1 MIDNEIIADKIEEV
15 IGRMFSKFSSFEPK
29 PSQYSIFYNP
39 KKHASWFILIFFADI
54 YQLRDGLKSGACYQ
68 IHSFLTSELN
78 KDDEISNTGRSI
90 FFESG
95 NRPIEKTEID
105 NLFEKLLVK
114 MEGLQ
119 MTVGKSDVKICGSC
133 GHDFDKHQMLFLN
146 DSGNIDIT
154 TEGWMI
160 CPEENCNCFG
170 TWDTNF
176 NTNDKLNE
184 SKKENRIKQAF
195 KKIFK

>member
-1 MIDNEIIADKIEEV
+1 MIDNELIAGKIEEV
-15 IGRMFSKFSSFEPK
+15 IGQMFSEFRSFEPK
-29 PSQYSIFYNP
+29 VSEYCIFYDP
-39 KKHASWFILIFFADI
+39 QKHASWFILIFFADI
-54 YQLRDGLKSGACYQ
+54 NQLRDGLKSGFCYQ

-78 KDDEISNTGRSI
+78 KDDEISNIGQSI

-95 NRPIEKTEID
+95 NRPTGKNEID
-105 NLFEKLLVK
+105 NLFGKLLVK

-119 MTVGKSDVKICGSC
+119 MTAGKADVKICGSC

-154 TEGWMI
+154 AEGWMI

-176 NTNDKLNE
+176 NTNDKLNDI
-184 SKKENRIKQAF
+184 KKENRIKQAF
-195 KKIFK
+195 KKLFK